1 MAGRKVWCILID
13 HEKKATFGEAFSVIV
28 GLDACI
34 EDLTEKVKEKRPDVL
49 GNVIPRVLTVWRC
62 TDSEIDFVN
71 MGSDNFYDRLNE
83 VSPNEEKVE
92 KLNPKQGVEQ
102 LTDETLLIE
111 VPDLYELRHP
121 ISAKKR
127 KRDSV
132 TSSAS
137 NGSQTVSE
145 TTRRLWDAYW
155 GVALP
160 TEYTSPP
167 RRRMRRNDQADHTL
181 LSPIK
186 VENGDLLPGSP
197 FMEGILDGMV
207 FLVRAEYIRM
217 YEYVEDC
224 FAKESLSRRP
234 AVVIT
239 GQPGIGKTVWIQY
252 ALRRCLGE
260 RRPVMLM
267 MNTRY
272 VLFSESG
279 VKKIPSDSAIFVER
293 KPINETPWCLID
305 STSSPEGI
313 PVEMSAVYSSG
324 VNPIYV
330 TFPDSN
336 RWRKLHQARTPELAL
351 MNPWS
356 WEEVSCVARAFSLDM
371 QEVRRRFEHYGPTAH
386 ICITNGSEEMKRHEY
401 QCQYAIN
408 DIQDMAAV
416 LDVTIRDAR
425 DLTTKPALTSPAPFW
440 YKICLVRRL
449 ELDRISFEHDM
460 LIISDFIAN
469 LCALRLQQLEDDQA
483 LKVWRLFSTHGKGKE
498 VTGAIFKAYVHAN
511 FRKWISIDARQ
522 MFSSR
527 AGGLHESCAS
537 YAEHPRLQSSL
548 DRSWSSLEGVKI
560 AFSPPETVFDM
571 DENRLSIKPNVYYQ
585 PKKDQQVGIDS
596 LFIHDGHLHLL
607 QMTGGITHMIK
618 PELKTFLKRLDGL
631 PSKDKWR
638 FVFVIPAD
646 TVTFNCPKPSIV
658 VGKVFSDRFAVQ
670 VRPLY
675 ILHLRKHD

>member
-1 MAGRKVWCILID
+1 
-13 HEKKATFGEAFSVIV
+13 
-28 GLDACI
+28 
-34 EDLTEKVKEKRPDVL
+34 
-49 GNVIPRVLTVWRC
+49 
-62 TDSEIDFVN
+62 
-71 MGSDNFYDRLNE
+71 MGSDKFNDRLNE
-83 VSPNEEKVE
+83 VFSPKPRKVK
-92 KLNPKQGVEQ
+92 KLNPKQGVGQ
-102 LTDETLLIE
+102 FIDETLLIE
-111 VPDLYELRHP
+111 VPDLYELRYPVSGELSFVVLTVSTANKLHQ
-121 ISAKKR
+121 AKKR

-132 TSSAS
+132 MDSAS
-137 NGSQTVSE
+137 NGSQTASE

-324 VNPIYV
+324 VNPVYV

-371 QEVRRRFEHYGPTAH
+371 QEVRRRFEHYGPTAR
-386 ICITNGSEEMKRHEY
+386 ICITNDSEEMKRHEC

-408 DIQDMAAV
+408 DIEDMATV
-416 LDVTIRDAR
+416 LDVIIRDAR

-440 YKICLVRRL
+440 HKICLVRRL
-449 ELDRISFEHDM
+449 ELDRISFEHDI
-460 LIISDFIAN
+460 LIMSDFIAN
-469 LCALRLQQLEDDQA
+469 LCALRLQQLEHDQA
-483 LKVWRLFSTHGKGKE
+483 LKVWRLFSKRGKGKE
-498 VTGAIFKAYVHAN
+498 VAGAIFKAYVHAN

-527 AGGLHESCAS
+527 AGGLHDSCAS
-537 YAEHPRLQSSL
+537 YAEHPRLQGSL
-548 DRSWSSLEGVKI
+548 DRSWPSLERVKI
-560 AFSPPETVFDM
+560 TFSPSETVFDM

-585 PKKDQQVGIDS
+585 PKDQQVGIDS
-596 LFIHDGHLHLL
+596 LFIHDGYLYLL
-607 QMTGGITHMIK
+607 QMTGGITHRIK
-618 PELKTFLKRLDGL
+618 PELKTFLKKLDGL
-631 PSKDKWR
+631 PAKDKWR

-658 VGKVFSDRFAVQ
+658 VGKMFADRFAVQ
-670 VRPLY
+670 RQPPNSDQRRGRGR
-675 ILHLRKHD
+675 RKELK